1 MRFGNIEITKDMF
14 PSYQIGLEYPTRQY
28 AFMQDTLAGALNKLQ
43 RQQAQSVAAT
53 QANPQQAASPING
66 VTQ

>member
-1 MRFGNIEITKDMF
+1 M
-14 PSYQIGLEYPTRQY
+14 PSYQIGKDYYMRRY
-28 AFMQDTLAGALNKLQ
+28 SFMQDTLNGALNKQ
-43 RQQAQSVAAT
+43 AGMQAQSVAAT

>member
-1 MRFGNIEITKDMF
+1 M
-14 PSYQIGLEYPTRQY
+14 PSFQIGQEYPTRQY
-28 AFMQDTLAGALNKLQ
+28 SFMQDTLNGALG
-43 RQQAQSVAAT
+43 RQAGMQAQSAAAT

>member
-1 MRFGNIEITKDMF
+1 MLFSGVNIDKSMM
-14 PSYQIGLEYPTRQY
+14 PSYSIGQNYPTRQY
-28 AFMQDTLAGALNKLQ
+28 AFMQDTLTGALNKQ
-43 RQQAQSVAAT
+43 AGMQAQSVTAT

>member
-1 MRFGNIEITKDMF
+1 M
-14 PSYQIGLEYPTRQY
+14 PSYSIGQNYPTRQY
-28 AFMQDTLAGALNKLQ
+28 AFMQDTLTGALNKQ
-43 RQQAQSVAAT
+43 AGMQAQSVTAT

>member
-1 MRFGNIEITKDMF
+1 M
-14 PSYQIGLEYPTRQY
+14 PSYQIGKDYYMRRY

-43 RQQAQSVAAT
+43 GQQAQSVAAT

>member
-1 MRFGNIEITKDMF
+1 MIVGNINIDKTMM
-14 PSYQIGLEYPTRQY
+14 PSFQIGQEYPTRQY
-28 AFMQDTLAGALNKLQ
+28 SFMQDTLNGALNKIQ
-43 RQQAQSVAAT
+43 GQQAQSMAAT

>member
-1 MRFGNIEITKDMF
+1 MTIGNINIDKTMM
-14 PSYQIGLEYPTRQY
+14 PSYQIGKDYYMRRY
-28 AFMQDTLAGALNKLQ
+28 SFMQDTLNGALNKQ
-43 RQQAQSVAAT
+43 AGTQAQSIAAT